1 MLINL
6 HVKNFAIIKELNIDF
21 EDGLNILTGE
31 TGSGKSLILKAISFI
46 KGERFNKDYLSNFG
60 DKTLIEAVFTTNNKI
75 NSFLK
80 DYGYDLNEN
89 IIISRSFSNNSS
101 ISKINNSA
109 CNVKLLSELGD
120 MLFDIHGQHS
130 QLIMLNKSNYIDL
143 IDKFDT
149 KTIELKADISKNL
162 RYIDKLN
169 KEIGELNLSDDEI
182 EREKDLLKYQINEI
196 EKFDFDNYNEEKLNS
211 EYKKLTNQ
219 SELIKGIDNLLEI
232 IKNSNKFDSL
242 FELSS
247 TAYNSMLDL
256 QKLDTDLNEITSD
269 VLNIRELIR
278 DLGNKLENYSYTL
291 EIDEERVQVI
301 EDLFSNFQVLKLKYG
316 RSKEEILLFLSE
328 IKKRYNVI
336 NDIHNKKSELV
347 KQISKLDSENKKYA
361 EKLTNLRK
369 AIIKNLEIDIIDQL
383 SQMNMQHINFKIS
396 ISTLEKIKNNGQD
409 DIDFLISTNK
419 GQELKSLNQVSSGGE
434 ISRFMLALKSVFVEK
449 DDINTIIFDEIDAG
463 ISGKTAD
470 IVGNKLK
477 DISNKVQLIVISHL
491 AQISSKAEHHYLIT
505 KKIINEQTISS
516 VEKLN
521 KDERELEI
529 ARLISGSD
537 ITENSIKS
545 ARELLRGIHG

>member
-21 EDGLNILTGE
+21 EEGLNILTGE

-80 DYGYDLNEN
+80 DHGYDLNEN

-256 QKLDTDLNEITSD
+256 RKLDTDLNEITSD

-396 ISTLEKIKNNGQD
+396 ILTLEKIKNNGQD

-505 KKIINEQTISS
+505 KKIINEQTISF